1 MQLRVAVHDLPDA
14 EGALRR
20 LRQEAQRLAS
30 RHLALTGGRLDMRK
44 DAALGYEAH
53 IELLFPQRQLIV
65 NAAAPAP
72 ETALND
78 ALAKASRACA
88 GNPIPSK

>member
-1 MQLRVAVHDLPDA
+1 MQPQLRVAVHDLPDA
-14 EGALRR
+14 DGALRR
-20 LRQEAQRLAS
+20 LRQEAQQLAS
-30 RHLALTGGRLDMRK
+30 RYPALTGGRLDVCK
-44 DAALGYEAH
+44 DPASGYEAH

-72 ETALND
+72 EAALKE

-88 GNPIPSK
+88 TFAK

>member
-1 MQLRVAVHDLPDA
+1 MQQLRVAVHDLPDA

-20 LRQEAQRLAS
+20 LRQEAQQLAA
-30 RHLALTGGRLDMRK
+30 RYPALTGGRLDLRK
-44 DAALGYEAH
+44 DAGAGYEAH

-72 ETALND
+72 EIAVKA
-78 ALAKASRACA
+78 ALAKI
-88 GNPIPSK
+88 NVLK